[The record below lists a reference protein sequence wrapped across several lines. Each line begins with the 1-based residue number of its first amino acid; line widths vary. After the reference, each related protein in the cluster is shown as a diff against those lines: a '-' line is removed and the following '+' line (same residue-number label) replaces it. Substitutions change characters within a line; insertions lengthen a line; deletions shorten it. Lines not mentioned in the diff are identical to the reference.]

1 MEAVMEK
8 LVGKKCTACGQYM
21 LNPSF
26 ACANCGSDRI
36 EEFQFKGI
44 GEIYTF
50 TVVMMGF
57 GHLASRAPYVLAIV
71 SLEEGL
77 KVLTIVE
84 DIDKDKAA
92 IGIKVKFKR
101 WEEGT
106 GPIFTVV

>member
-8 LVGKKCTACGQYM
+8 LVGKKCSACGQYM

-36 EEFQFKGI
+36 EEFQFKGT

-57 GHLASRAPYVLAIV
+57 GHLASRAPYVLAIAE
-71 SLEEGL
+71 LEEGL

-84 DIDKDKAA
+84 DLDKDKAA
-92 IGIKVKFKR
+92 IGIKVRFKR

>member
-8 LVGKKCTACGQYM
+8 LVGKKCNSCGQHM

-26 ACANCGSDRI
+26 ACANCGSDAI
-36 EEFQFKGI
+36 DVFEFKGT

-50 TVVMMGF
+50 TVVMVGF
-57 GHLASRAPYVLAIV
+57 GHLAPRAPYVLAIV

-84 DIDKDKAA
+84 DLDKDKAS

-106 GPIFTVV
+106 GPIFTVL